1 MNVRRETGITSRV
14 MMTAMSC
21 PVPLP
26 RPGSNLSAPS
36 IPTKRTPPSANSL
49 SERPTDSGQE
59 ESEPSSAKNKDRSG
73 RHRQALSDNLKEIF
87 VASQWAPMPK
97 RQPDMYKQLSR
108 RKPHAKSFSFL
119 KAGTLVLAAYLL
131 ILPSVFAQQK
141 PIAPVPLST
150 PNPPTKDIPQKQPA
164 TGQASPASFSA
175 GVSRSGY
182 VLGPGDQFKL
192 TVFDYEEFTGPQVVL
207 PDGNISLPIVGSIQA
222 ADRTTDELS
231 QEITQRLRTYLK
243 NPIVT
248 IALNTLRPLRVNIS
262 GEVQR
267 PGPIQLAS
275 ATATT
280 NNNTPAKAA
289 TVSAALIEAGGVTR
303 DADIRKV
310 VLKRYRSSQQDQK
323 PEEMNINLW
332 DTIWSDKVNRD
343 INLQDGDSLFI
354 PRLAEGDTLDRRII
368 ARSSLSPKTIKVR
381 VVGEVKKPG
390 EIEISPTGSLSG
402 AVAIA
407 GGPTEKADLGQV
419 AFTRLNNDGRIES
432 KSVDLNKLNDIGQVQ
447 EGDVLIVPKSNSS
460 SLIDTFSQVLSP
472 FYGLTNLFR

>member
-1 MNVRRETGITSRV
+1 
-14 MMTAMSC
+14 
-21 PVPLP
+21 
-26 RPGSNLSAPS
+26 
-36 IPTKRTPPSANSL
+36 
-49 SERPTDSGQE
+49 
-59 ESEPSSAKNKDRSG
+59 
-73 RHRQALSDNLKEIF
+73 
-87 VASQWAPMPK
+87 MPK
-97 RQPDMYKQLSR
+97 RQPDTYRQLSI
-108 RKPHAKSFSFL
+108 RKSQAKSFSFL
-119 KAGTLVLAAYLL
+119 KTEALVLAVYLL
-131 ILPSVFAQQK
+131 FLPSVFAQQK
-141 PIAPVPLST
+141 PIAPIPQPI
-150 PNPPTKDIPQKQPA
+150 PNPPSKDAPQKQPTNDQVSA
-164 TGQASPASFSA
+164 PASFTA

-222 ADRTTDELS
+222 ADRTTDELA

-280 NNNTPAKAA
+280 NNTPAKAA

-310 VLKRYRSSQQDQK
+310 ILKRYRSSQQDQK
-323 PEEMNINLW
+323 PEETNINLW
-332 DTIWSDKVNRD
+332 DTIWSDKVTRD
-343 INLQDGDSLFI
+343 ITLQDGDSLFI
-354 PRLAEGDTLDRRII
+354 PKLAAGDTLDRRII
-368 ARSSLSPKTIKVR
+368 ARSSLSPKTVKVR

-407 GGPTEKADLGQV
+407 GGPTDKADLGQV

-432 KSVDLNKLNDIGQVQ
+432 KSVDLNKLDDSGQVQ
-447 EGDVLIVPKSNSS
+447 EGDVVIVPKSNSS
-460 SLIDTFSQVLSP
+460 SFLDTFSGVVSP
-472 FYGLTNLFR
+472 LYGLFNLFR